1 MMRRLIL
8 AAALVAAPALSR
20 VAAAQSVAEHLAA
33 GDREYAA
40 LHPVDAL
47 AHYEAAL
54 KADSILKTH
63 AMSRGDSARAD
74 TVGAEAAWKASRS
87 SVDLGEL
94 EKNDDRKAKYF
105 ATGVDL
111 ARRAVALAPNDPETH
126 FSLARALGRKALS
139 VGVRE
144 RVKYAVEVRNEAL
157 KALTLDPTHAGA
169 LHVMGVWNAEV
180 MRLNGVS
187 RFIAKNVLGGKVFG
201 EANWANARSYLER
214 AVAVDPDRLT
224 HHLDLGKIYLDTDDK
239 AKAREQ
245 FEIVARG
252 PAREVTDPQYMAEA
266 EKLLREMK

>member
-1 MMRRLIL
+1 MMRRLVL
-8 AAALVAAPALSR
+8 AAALCVAPALVPRASI
-20 VAAAQSVAEHLAA
+20 AQTAAEHLTA

-54 KADSILKTH
+54 KADST
-63 AMSRGDSARAD
+63 S
-74 TVGAEAAWKASRS
+74 AEAAWKASRS

-111 ARRAVALAPNDPETH
+111 ARRAVALAPNDPEAH

-144 RVKYAVEVRNEAL
+144 RVKYAVEVRNEAQ
-157 KALTLDPTHAGA
+157 KALAIDPQHPGA
-169 LHVMGVWNAEV
+169 LHVMGAWNAEV

-201 EANWANARSYLER
+201 EASWANARSYLER

-224 HHLDLGKIYLDTDDK
+224 HHLDLGKIYLDTGDK

-245 FEIVARG
+245 LEIVARG
-252 PAREVTDPQYMAEA
+252 QAREVTDPQYKAEA
-266 EKLLREMK
+266 EKLLKEMK

>member
-1 MMRRLIL
+1 MMRRLVL
-8 AAALVAAPALSR
+8 AAALCAASVLVPRAGVAQTAT
-20 VAAAQSVAEHLAA
+20 EHLTA

-54 KADSILKTH
+54 KQDSTN
-63 AMSRGDSARAD
+63 
-74 TVGAEAAWKASRS
+74 AEAAWKASRS

-144 RVKYAVEVRNEAL
+144 RVKYAVDVRNEAL
-157 KALTLDPTHAGA
+157 KALALDPNHPGA
-169 LHVMGVWNAEV
+169 LHVMGAWNAEV

-252 PAREVTDPQYMAEA
+252 AVHEVTDPQYKAEA
-266 EKLLREMK
+266 EKLLKEMQ